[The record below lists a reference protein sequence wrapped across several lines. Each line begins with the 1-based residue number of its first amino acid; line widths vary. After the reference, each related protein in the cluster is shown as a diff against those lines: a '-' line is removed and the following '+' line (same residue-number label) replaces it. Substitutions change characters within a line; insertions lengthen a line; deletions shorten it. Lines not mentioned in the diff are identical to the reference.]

1 MAGKKVLPM
10 DLRKETEMVWVT
22 ALRMRTVKGTVFN
35 KATKNN
41 LEFRLALTSE
51 VHGLMVA
58 KTATLAFRRSSI
70 K

>member
-1 MAGKKVLPM
+1 
-10 DLRKETEMVWVT
+10 
-22 ALRMRTVKGTVFN
+22 MRTVKGTVFN